1 VQLRFALPFD
11 SRAELADALFD
22 AGGIHAATGDVS

>member
-1 VQLRFALPFD
+1 VQLRFTLPFD

-22 AGGIHAATGDVS
+22 AGGIAAATGDVS